1 MKSSLK
7 LFVRTLTLTVLSFC
21 FYSAQAQTVI
31 QSETFDLAWTSP
43 TPTGWT
49 SNRAATN
56 ANAWHRNDFLTNW
69 TFNTIGSPA
78 GTGATSTTYY
88 ARFHSY
94 GITNGTASTLI
105 SPTWNLSAE
114 VANIVQLKFYYINP
128 TGTDNLVV
136 ALSANGGTTYTNV
149 GSTLTT
155 AGAWT
160 LQTISVAAT
169 YLTANF
175 KIRFTATS
183 DYGNDDIG
191 VDQVQIVST
200 STANCSGTPTGGTAT
215 SVTSACSGVNFTVS
229 NTGQST
235 GTGITYIWQS
245 GPSNTGPWTNIGTA
259 SATYTALTTNQTTAK
274 YYRLLTT
281 CTNSTIAT
289 GSTPVLVNMGGNCT
303 CLPYTIIV
311 PTYTADEDIGNV
323 TVGALSN
330 TTTCAQ
336 TGTGP
341 ASSLNLFSN
350 YAGSG
355 VTVPNLQQGSSTSFS
370 LTSITC
376 GGNYGNGFQIYI
388 DWNQNGNF
396 NDVGERMYSMATA
409 VTGPHTETGTFTV
422 PLTATLGSTRM
433 RVVCV
438 ETTFPDATNYASTG
452 YLWGETEDYCVNI
465 TAASPCSGTPTST
478 AVASVATMCAG
489 NTSNLSLTGLFGT
502 GISYQWQ
509 SGTSATGPWSN
520 ITGATGGTYTTPT
533 LSSTS
538 YFRCNV
544 TCSGSGITNPSSVAT
559 VTVTPAPAGATLSNP
574 LFAGIID
581 CTGYSNTMSNAAGAC
596 IGNDLA
602 VGLNQASDDIF
613 YLFNLSNANNFN
625 AIVNMS
631 HCGTALDTYIHL
643 LNSGGALISENDD
656 NGVLCTG
663 TASSLQATLAPG
675 FYYVVSEG
683 YGTVSGSIN
692 TQIQIAPITGAG
704 SIAGLTTVCLPST
717 NTYTVSGLT
726 NITGAIWT
734 VPAGATI
741 VSGQG
746 TTSISVSFP
755 SGAASGN
762 ITCVPYN
769 GPCSSATLTLAIATS
784 TPVGDPTVSPVGQ
797 WNVYSYNAGDATGG
811 SGAWTN
817 NYAGYYSISNLSFD
831 TQPGQTNSTAQSWV
845 NTASPSSAAGYLGCA
860 VQADNHSYIFKRTGV
875 PTCGTYRIDALN
887 HDDMAI
893 LYVNGAEVWRHSGC
907 CDVHIGVW
915 TGYLDASSVLE
926 YRISEGG
933 GGSNA
938 GLAFTQIATTATLTG
953 TNPPSC
959 LVNGTITI
967 SNVTG
972 GACNLLSTGFG
983 SLPSSTAV
991 SGSAA
996 ITGEEC
1002 VITTAANS
1010 LTGAWGYTP
1019 LIRPNAF
1026 GLIYNQFIGTG
1037 TGADGMSFSYG
1048 PFAYNT
1054 GGGETGWNTG
1064 LVVSFDTY
1072 NNPTGTVNSRIY
1084 LSYNGVEFAS
1094 NTLGAFNLRTGTY
1107 IPVSINVNQ
1116 AGQLTLVVNGV
1127 TIFNNTAVPA
1137 AYLTANKST
1146 WNFAFSA
1153 RTGGLNDAHK
1163 VDNVNLYA
1171 DNYYEYSIDGSNWQ
1185 TSTTFSAPVGTY
1197 NVQARPICGTSCA
1210 TTLGAVTLSS
1220 ATLDWANTQYPASGE
1235 ICYGGAF
1242 DVYGQVY
1249 EPGVTPGAGAQGA
1262 GIAAEVG
1269 VFTLNTNPS
1278 TWPTTAW
1285 SSATF
1290 NSGGGGANNDEY
1302 MANIGSSLAAGTYY
1316 YAFRYSL
1323 GGCAYQYGGY
1333 SASGGGFWDGTTYS
1347 SGQLIVRQV
1356 VPVVTV
1362 TTPIGCN
1369 GGTADISVTGAGG
1382 VAPYVGETT
1391 ATLVAGT
1398 YTYTLTDVNG
1408 CVGTTS
1414 YTVTEPALLVA
1425 SVSGNNVLCNG
1436 GTTSVTV
1443 TATGGTAPYSGT
1455 GVFTVSAGTYSYTVT
1470 DANGC
1475 TSTASITIT
1484 EPTTLTTSS
1493 VVGTGIICNGGSTT
1507 VTVSANGGNAPYVGT
1522 GTFTALAGSA
1532 SYTVTD
1538 ANGCSSI
1545 TSITISEPTAIVVSY
1560 TATNISCTGGSAVV
1574 TISAT
1579 GGTGTLLGTGSF
1591 VVNAGTYVYTVTD
1604 ANGCAESIGVVISEP
1619 SIMNAT
1625 ASATNISCY
1634 GGASTVTVAATG
1646 GTGPYTG
1653 AGNFTVSA
1661 GTHNY
1666 TVTDANGCT
1675 ASASV
1680 TITQPSQLVA
1690 TSTSTPILCNGGT
1703 STITVAATGGTT
1715 SYGGI
1720 GTFTVTAGTHSYAVG
1735 DANGCSATTSITVT
1749 EPTVLT
1755 ASSSSTSISCNG
1767 GTATVT
1773 VTGNGGTG
1781 PYTGTG
1787 NFTVSA
1793 GTYSYT
1799 VTDANGCTATTSI
1812 TVTEPTLFT
1821 ASITS
1826 TPILCNG
1833 GTSVITVSATGGTG
1847 TYIGTGNYTV
1857 TAGTHAYTVYD
1868 GNLSNILC
1876 ITSISTTITEPSAL
1890 TASSSATSISCNGGT
1905 ATVTVTGNGGTGPYT
1920 GTGNFTVSA
1929 GTYSYTVTD
1938 ANGCTATTSITVT
1951 EPTLLTASSSSTSI
1965 SCNGGTAT
1973 VTVTSAGGTGPYTGT
1988 GNFTVSA
1995 GTYSYTV
2002 TDANGCTATTSITVT
2017 EPTLLTASSSSTSI
2031 SCNGGTATVTVT
2043 GNGGTG
2049 PYIGTGNFTVSAGTH
2064 NYTVTDANG
2073 CTATTSITVT
2083 EPTLL
2088 TAGST
2093 STSISCT
2100 GGTATVTV
2108 TSAGGTGP
2116 YTGTGNFTVSAGTH
2130 NYTVTD
2136 ANGCTA
2142 TTSITVTEPT
2152 VLTASSSSTSISCN
2166 GGTATVT
2173 VTSAGGTGPYTG
2185 TGSYSVVAGTY
2196 SYTITDANGCSAS
2209 TSITVTQPTALTAS
2223 ISSTPV
2229 LCNGGNSIITVS
2241 ASGGTGPYTG
2251 TGNYTVTA
2259 GPHSYTVTDTNG
2271 CTTSTST
2278 TITEPS
2284 ALTASSSATNIS
2296 CYGGTAV
2303 VTVTATGGTTPYAGI
2318 GTYTVSAGTHS
2329 YTVTDVNGCTSN
2341 TSINVTEPALVN
2353 APTGAAS
2360 QTFCSTLNATIASI
2374 QVTGTS
2380 VQWYASNTGGSA
2392 LASTTLLV
2400 TGTTYYATQT
2410 ITGCESPSYLA
2421 VTVTI
2426 PVAST
2431 YYADADGDGY
2441 GNAAVSQLACV
2452 QPTGYLL
2459 NNTDC
2464 DDAVATTYPGAPE
2477 LCNSVDDNCSGFVDE
2492 GCPSTIAGEEPFNS
2506 LSAPS
2511 AMYSYCNSFYSTL
2524 AGAFPSTL
2532 AQSTCVTGEDRWYNF
2547 TTLSTGVTIFIGSN
2561 ANDIVIELQD
2571 ANGNLIDVENSVVGI
2586 GTEVLTRTGLTV
2598 GATYRVGVRNY
2609 NSAAQAGGQF
2619 SGCIRHLRAGGS
2631 DSGTSASWPSTI
2643 GMCNVFKAAYCGG
2656 TGVQYRYTWTG
2667 LTGIAAGQ
2675 VYTKTQTSDY
2685 LTISSVTPMLPAG
2698 CMYNVLVT
2706 AIYTI
2711 PNGAGTNEV
2720 FEMPAATPT
2729 TITISANPLTSLRTS
2744 DQCASGPRY
2753 RGAVVASL
2761 PWVCGV
2767 TNWRWRFTEV
2777 NPLNLQTVGLPIE
2790 QNRGAASNY
2799 ITLTNVT
2806 ALQYGKTYAVQTSPI
2821 YTYTGTNYQWGPV
2834 TYMCIIGSAG
2844 MVVDATQG
2852 ASQDSEKDVAQGA
2865 SQDLPQDLASHL
2877 SENLELNVF
2886 PNPTHGDG
2894 LTLSLSGITSD
2905 NVQVKIYD
2913 ALGRKIESKRYV
2925 VDGTLQ
2931 TTLNFKNE
2939 LSNGLYILE
2948 VTNEDVRR
2956 SVRFMVEQ

>member
-1 MKSSLK
+1 
-7 LFVRTLTLTVLSFC
+7 
-21 FYSAQAQTVI
+21 
-31 QSETFDLAWTSP
+31 
-43 TPTGWT
+43 
-49 SNRAATN
+49 
-56 ANAWHRNDFLTNW
+56 
-69 TFNTIGSPA
+69 
-78 GTGATSTTYY
+78 
-88 ARFHSY
+88 
-94 GITNGTASTLI
+94 
-105 SPTWNLSAE
+105 
-114 VANIVQLKFYYINP
+114 
-128 TGTDNLVV
+128 
-136 ALSANGGTTYTNV
+136 
-149 GSTLTT
+149 
-155 AGAWT
+155 
-160 LQTISVAAT
+160 
-169 YLTANF
+169 
-175 KIRFTATS
+175 
-183 DYGNDDIG
+183 
-191 VDQVQIVST
+191 
-200 STANCSGTPTGGTAT
+200 
-215 SVTSACSGVNFTVS
+215 
-229 NTGQST
+229 
-235 GTGITYIWQS
+235 
-245 GPSNTGPWTNIGTA
+245 
-259 SATYTALTTNQTTAK
+259 
-274 YYRLLTT
+274 
-281 CTNSTIAT
+281 
-289 GSTPVLVNMGGNCT
+289 
-303 CLPYTIIV
+303 
-311 PTYTADEDIGNV
+311 
-323 TVGALSN
+323 
-330 TTTCAQ
+330 
-336 TGTGP
+336 
-341 ASSLNLFSN
+341 
-350 YAGSG
+350 
-355 VTVPNLQQGSSTSFS
+355 
-370 LTSITC
+370 
-376 GGNYGNGFQIYI
+376 
-388 DWNQNGNF
+388 
-396 NDVGERMYSMATA
+396 
-409 VTGPHTETGTFTV
+409 
-422 PLTATLGSTRM
+422 
-433 RVVCV
+433 
-438 ETTFPDATNYASTG
+438 
-452 YLWGETEDYCVNI
+452 
-465 TAASPCSGTPTST
+465 
-478 AVASVATMCAG
+478 
-489 NTSNLSLTGLFGT
+489 
-502 GISYQWQ
+502 
-509 SGTSATGPWSN
+509 
-520 ITGATGGTYTTPT
+520 
-533 LSSTS
+533 
-538 YFRCNV
+538 
-544 TCSGSGITNPSSVAT
+544 
-559 VTVTPAPAGATLSNP
+559 
-574 LFAGIID
+574 
-581 CTGYSNTMSNAAGAC
+581 
-596 IGNDLA
+596 
-602 VGLNQASDDIF
+602 
-613 YLFNLSNANNFN
+613 
-625 AIVNMS
+625 
-631 HCGTALDTYIHL
+631 
-643 LNSGGALISENDD
+643 
-656 NGVLCTG
+656 
-663 TASSLQATLAPG
+663 
-675 FYYVVSEG
+675 
-683 YGTVSGSIN
+683 
-692 TQIQIAPITGAG
+692 
-704 SIAGLTTVCLPST
+704 
-717 NTYTVSGLT
+717 
-726 NITGAIWT
+726 
-734 VPAGATI
+734 
-741 VSGQG
+741 
-746 TTSISVSFP
+746 
-755 SGAASGN
+755 
-762 ITCVPYN
+762 
-769 GPCSSATLTLAIATS
+769 
-784 TPVGDPTVSPVGQ
+784 
-797 WNVYSYNAGDATGG
+797 
-811 SGAWTN
+811 
-817 NYAGYYSISNLSFD
+817 
-831 TQPGQTNSTAQSWV
+831 
-845 NTASPSSAAGYLGCA
+845 
-860 VQADNHSYIFKRTGV
+860 
-875 PTCGTYRIDALN
+875 
-887 HDDMAI
+887 
-893 LYVNGAEVWRHSGC
+893 
-907 CDVHIGVW
+907 
-915 TGYLDASSVLE
+915 
-926 YRISEGG
+926 
-933 GGSNA
+933 
-938 GLAFTQIATTATLTG
+938 
-953 TNPPSC
+953 
-959 LVNGTITI
+959 
-967 SNVTG
+967 
-972 GACNLLSTGFG
+972 
-983 SLPSSTAV
+983 
-991 SGSAA
+991 
-996 ITGEEC
+996 
-1002 VITTAANS
+1002 
-1010 LTGAWGYTP
+1010 
-1019 LIRPNAF
+1019 
-1026 GLIYNQFIGTG
+1026 
-1037 TGADGMSFSYG
+1037 
-1048 PFAYNT
+1048 
-1054 GGGETGWNTG
+1054 
-1064 LVVSFDTY
+1064 
-1072 NNPTGTVNSRIY
+1072 
-1084 LSYNGVEFAS
+1084 
-1094 NTLGAFNLRTGTY
+1094 
-1107 IPVSINVNQ
+1107 VNQ

-1249 EPGVTPGAGAQGA
+1249 EPGVTPGAGVQGA

-1269 VFTLNTNPS
+1269 VFTSNTNPS

-1362 TTPIGCN
+1362 TAPIVCN

-1545 TSITISEPTAIVVSY
+1545 TSIAISEPTAIVVSY
-1560 TATNISCTGGSAVV
+1560 TATNISCAGGSAVV

-1720 GTFTVTAGTHSYAVG
+1720 GTFTVTAGTHSYPVG

-1876 ITSISTTITEPSAL
+1876 ITSVSITITEPSAL
-1890 TASSSATSISCNGGT
+1890 TASSSATSISCTGGT
-1905 ATVTVTGNGGTGPYT
+1905 ATVTVNGNGGTGPYT

-1929 GTYSYTVTD
+1929 GTHT
-1938 ANGCTATTSITVT
+1938 
-1951 EPTLLTASSSSTSI
+1951 
-1965 SCNGGTAT
+1965 
-1973 VTVTSAGGTGPYTGT
+1973 
-1988 GNFTVSA
+1988 
-1995 GTYSYTV
+1995 
-2002 TDANGCTATTSITVT
+2002 
-2017 EPTLLTASSSSTSI
+2017 
-2031 SCNGGTATVTVT
+2031 
-2043 GNGGTG
+2043 
-2049 PYIGTGNFTVSAGTH
+2049 
-2064 NYTVTDANG
+2064 
-2073 CTATTSITVT
+2073 
-2083 EPTLL
+2083 
-2088 TAGST
+2088 
-2093 STSISCT
+2093 
-2100 GGTATVTV
+2100 
-2108 TSAGGTGP
+2108 
-2116 YTGTGNFTVSAGTH
+2116 
-2130 NYTVTD
+2130 YTVTD

-2152 VLTASSSSTSISCN
+2152 VLTASSTSTSISCN

-2173 VTSAGGTGPYTG
+2173 VTGNGGTGPYTG

-2284 ALTASSSATNIS
+2284 ALTASSSATSIS

-2799 ITLTNVT
+2799 LTLSSVT
-2806 ALQYGKTYAVQTSPI
+2806 ALQYGKTYAVQTAPVYS
-2821 YTYTGTNYQWGPV
+2821 YTGTNYQWGPV

-2844 MVVDATQG
+2844 MVVDASQD
-2852 ASQDSEKDVAQGA
+2852 AMQDSEKDAMQG
-2865 SQDLPQDLASHL
+2865 L
-2877 SENLELNVF
+2877 SEGAMQEMELSVF
-2886 PNPTHGDG
+2886 PNPTHGDR
-2894 LTLSLSGITSD
+2894 LTMSLSGLTSD
-2905 NVQVKIYD
+2905 KVQVNVFD

-2931 TTLNFKNE
+2931 TTLSFKNE

-2948 VTNEDVRR
+2948 VTTEDVRR

>member
-1 MKSSLK
+1 MLKNILFLSRTILVLIGISLISLTSHAQVVVSLPTAGAATAVAAGETALIYDNGGATGNYGDNVSGFVHLTASPGQTITVSGSYDTEGFYDYFNIYNGNGTGGALLSSVSGISNWFTYTGTSGQGLTVQLTSDVNTNYTGLKLLVTYSSLTTATFGTTGNGSTTCGNNRL
-7 LFVRTLTLTVLSFC
+7 LFDNGGRANNYSSSANYNYVLTGGG
-21 FYSAQAQTVI
+21 AAVI
-31 QSETFDLAWTSP
+31 RLLGTYNTQ
-43 TPTGWT
+43 
-49 SNRAATN
+49 ATN
-56 ANAWHRNDFLTNW
+56 DVIRIYN
-69 TFNTIGSPA
+69 GA
-78 GTGATSTTYY
+78 GTGGTLLA
-88 ARFHSY
+88 SY
-94 GITNGTASTLI
+94 SGNM
-105 SPTWNLSAE
+105 NF
-114 VANIVQLKFYYINP
+114 N
-128 TGTDNLVV
+128 
-136 ALSANGGTTYTNV
+136 
-149 GSTLTT
+149 
-155 AGAWT
+155 
-160 LQTISVAAT
+160 
-169 YLTANF
+169 TANTVIDF
-175 KIRFTATS
+175 
-183 DYGNDDIG
+183 
-191 VDQVQIVST
+191 T
-200 STANCSGTPTGGTAT
+200 STAGQTITVQFQTNASTNRNGFEIAALYSGPCVVTACSGAPTGGTSSSAT
-215 SVTSACSGVNFTVS
+215 SAACSGVNFTVS
-229 NTGQST
+229 NTGQT
-235 GTGITYIWQS
+235 AGTGITYVWQS

-259 SATYTALTTNQTTAK
+259 SATYTALTANQTAAK

-281 CTNSTIAT
+281 CTNSSTST
-289 GSTPVLVNMGGNCT
+289 GSTPTLVSMGGNCT

-323 TVGALSN
+323 TVGSLNN
-330 TTTCAQ
+330 TSTCTQ

-341 ASSLNLFSN
+341 ASSINLFSN
-350 YAGSG
+350 YSGSG

-376 GGNYGNGFQIYI
+376 GGNYDNGFQIYI

-396 NDVGERMYSMATA
+396 NDVGEQMYSSA
-409 VTGPHTETGTFTV
+409 VSTTGPHTETGTFTV

-465 TAASPCSGTPTST
+465 TAAPPCTGTPTST
-478 AVASVATMCAG
+478 AAASPSTMCGG
-489 NTSNLSLTGLFGT
+489 NTSTLSLTGLAGT

-544 TCSGSGITNPSSVAT
+544 TCSGSGITSASSVTT
-559 VTVTPAPAGATLSNP
+559 VTVTPAPSGATLSNP
-574 LFAGIID
+574 LFAGILD
-581 CTGYSNTMSNAAGAC
+581 CTGYSNTMSNVAGAC
-596 IGNDLA
+596 IGDDLA
-602 VGLNQASDDIF
+602 AGTNQPSEDIF
-613 YLFNLSNANNFN
+613 YFFNLSNANNFN

-631 HCGTALDTYIHL
+631 HCGSGFDTYLHL
-643 LNSGGALISENDD
+643 LTSAGGLIVENDD
-656 NGVLCTG
+656 NGPLCGG
-663 TASSLQATLAPG
+663 TASSIQATLAPG
-675 FYYVVSEG
+675 FYYLVSEG
-683 YGTVSGSIN
+683 FGSNSGNIN
-692 TQIQIAPITGAG
+692 TQIQIAPITGTG
-704 SIAGLTTVCLPST
+704 SIAGLTAVCLPST

-755 SGAASGN
+755 SGAVSGN

-769 GPCSSATLTLAIATS
+769 GPCSSATLSLAIATS
-784 TPVGDPTVSPVGQ
+784 SPAGDPSVSPTGQ
-797 WNVYSYNAGDATGG
+797 WNVYAYNAGDATGG
-811 SGAWTN
+811 SGAWTT

-860 VQADNHSYIFKRTGV
+860 VQVDNHSYIFKRTGV

-893 LYVNGAEVWRHSGC
+893 LFVNGAEVWRHNGC
-907 CDVHIGVW
+907 CDVHLGVW
-915 TGYLDASSVLE
+915 TGYLDASSVIE
-926 YRISEGG
+926 YRVSEGAV
-933 GGSNA
+933 GSNA

-972 GACNLLSTGFG
+972 GACNLLSSGFG

-1054 GGGETGWNTG
+1054 GGSETGWNTG

-1072 NNPTGTVNSRIY
+1072 NNPTGTTNSRIY

-1153 RTGGLNDAHK
+1153 RTGGFNDVHK

-1171 DNYYEYSIDGSNWQ
+1171 DNYYEYSIDGTRWQ

-1197 NVQARPICGTSCA
+1197 AVQARPICGTSC
-1210 TTLGAVTLSS
+1210 TTALGTVTLSS

-1269 VFTLNTNPS
+1269 VFTSNTNPS

-1302 MANIGSSLAAGTYY
+1302 MANIGSSLTAGTYY

-1356 VPVVTV
+1356 VPAVAETA
-1362 TTPIGCN
+1362 PINCN
-1369 GGTADISVTGAGG
+1369 GGMADISVTGTGG

-1443 TATGGTAPYSGT
+1443 TASGGTAPYSGT

-1591 VVNAGTYVYTVTD
+1591 VVTAGTYVYTVTD
-1604 ANGCAESIGVVISEP
+1604 GNGCAESISVVISEP
-1619 SIMNAT
+1619 SIMSAT
-1625 ASATNISCY
+1625 ASATDISCY
-1634 GGASTVTVAATG
+1634 GGTSVVTVAATG

-1661 GTHNY
+1661 GAQNY

-1680 TITQPSQLVA
+1680 TVTQPSQLIA
-1690 TSTSTPILCNGGT
+1690 ASTATPILCNGGT
-1703 STITVAATGGTT
+1703 STVTVTATGGTT
-1715 SYGGI
+1715 PYGGI
-1720 GTFTVTAGTHSYAVG
+1720 GTYTVPAGTHSYTVT
-1735 DANGCSATTSITVT
+1735 DTNGCTATTSITVT
-1749 EPTVLT
+1749 EPTILT
-1755 ASSSSTSISCNG
+1755 ASSTSTSISCNG

-1793 GTYSYT
+1793 GTHTYT

-1812 TVTEPTLFT
+1812 TVTEPTLLT

-1833 GTSVITVSATGGTG
+1833 GTSVITVSAAGGTG
-1847 TYIGTGNYTV
+1847 PYIGTGNYNV
-1857 TAGTHAYTVYD
+1857 TAGPHAYTVYD
-1868 GNLSNILC
+1868 ANLC
-1876 ITSISTTITEPSAL
+1876 ITVTSTTITEPSAL
-1890 TASSSATSISCNGGT
+1890 TASSSATSISCFGGT

-1929 GTYSYTVTD
+1929 GTHTYTVTD

-1951 EPTLLTASSSSTSI
+1951 EPTILTASSTSTSI

-1973 VTVTSAGGTGPYTGT
+1973 VTVTAAGGTGPY
-1988 GNFTVSA
+1988 S
-1995 GTYSYTV
+1995 
-2002 TDANGCTATTSITVT
+2002 
-2017 EPTLLTASSSSTSI
+2017 
-2031 SCNGGTATVTVT
+2031 
-2043 GNGGTG
+2043 
-2049 PYIGTGNFTVSAGTH
+2049 
-2064 NYTVTDANG
+2064 
-2073 CTATTSITVT
+2073 
-2083 EPTLL
+2083 
-2088 TAGST
+2088 
-2093 STSISCT
+2093 
-2100 GGTATVTV
+2100 
-2108 TSAGGTGP
+2108 
-2116 YTGTGNFTVSAGTH
+2116 
-2130 NYTVTD
+2130 
-2136 ANGCTA
+2136 
-2142 TTSITVTEPT
+2142 
-2152 VLTASSSSTSISCN
+2152 
-2166 GGTATVT
+2166 
-2173 VTSAGGTGPYTG
+2173 G
-2185 TGSYSVVAGTY
+2185 TGSFSVVAGTY

-2209 TSITVTQPTALTAS
+2209 TSITVTQPSGLTAS
-2223 ISSTPV
+2223 ISSSPV

-2251 TGNYTVTA
+2251 TGNYTVSV
-2259 GPHSYTVTDTNG
+2259 GSYSYTVTDANG

-2284 ALTASSSATNIS
+2284 ALTASSSATSIS
-2296 CYGGTAV
+2296 CFGGTAV
-2303 VTVTATGGTTPYAGI
+2303 VTVTATGGTTPYTGI

-2329 YTVTDVNGCTSN
+2329 YTVTDVNGCTSS
-2341 TSINVTEPALVN
+2341 TTVIVTEPALVN

-2360 QTFCSTLNATIASI
+2360 QTFCSTLNSTIASI

-2380 VQWYASNTGGSA
+2380 VQWYASNTGGPA
-2392 LASTTLLV
+2392 MASTTLLV

-2410 ITGCESPSYLA
+2410 IAGCESPSYLA

-2431 YYADADGDGY
+2431 YYADADGDGF
-2441 GNAAVSQLACV
+2441 GNASVSQLACV

-2464 DDAVATTYPGAPE
+2464 DDAVATTYPGATE

-2511 AMYSYCNSFYSTL
+2511 AMYSYCSSFYSTL

-2571 ANGNLIDVENSVVGI
+2571 ANGNLIDVENSVLGI
-2586 GTEVLTRTGLTV
+2586 GTEVLTKTGLTL
-2598 GATYRVGVRNY
+2598 GAMYRVGIRNY
-2609 NSAAQAGGQF
+2609 NSNAQAGGQF

-2685 LTISSVTPMLPAG
+2685 LTLTSVTPMLPAG

-2711 PNGAGTNEV
+2711 PNGAGVNEV
-2720 FEMPAATPT
+2720 FEMPASTPT

-2777 NPLNLQTVGLPIE
+2777 NPLNLQTAGLPIE

-2799 ITLTNVT
+2799 ITLTSIS
-2806 ALQYGKTYAVQTSPI
+2806 ALQYGKTYAVQTAPI
-2821 YTYTGTNYQWGPV
+2821 YSYTGTNYQWGPV
-2834 TYMCIIGSAG
+2834 SYLCIIGSAG
-2844 MVVDATQG
+2844 MVVDASQD
-2852 ASQDSEKDVAQGA
+2852 ASQDSEKDAMQGPSEGLSENLAQ
-2865 SQDLPQDLASHL
+2865 HL
-2877 SENLELNVF
+2877 SENLELELSVY

-2905 NVQVKIYD
+2905 NVQVKVYD
-2913 ALGRKIESKRYV
+2913 ALGRKIESKRFA